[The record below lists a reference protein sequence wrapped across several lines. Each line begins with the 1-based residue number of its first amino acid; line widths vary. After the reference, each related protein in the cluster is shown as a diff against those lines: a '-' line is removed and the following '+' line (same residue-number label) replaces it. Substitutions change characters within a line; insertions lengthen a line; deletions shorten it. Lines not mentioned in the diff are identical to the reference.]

1 MFVLQTWLP
10 ILGVGFL
17 KPQEEP
23 NQRPSAKKIHLTSPT
38 DCKKLV
44 LDCSGQQLTVNLSLL
59 SVQYSDIASLDC
71 ISQYEVGSVYRY
83 PS

>member
-1 MFVLQTWLP
+1 MVVECLSCKHGSQ
-10 ILGVGFL
+10 FL
-17 KPQEEP
+17 EWDSWNHK
-23 NQRPSAKKIHLTSPT
+23 RPSAKKIHLTSPT

-44 LDCSGQQLTVNLSLL
+44 LDCSGQQLTINLSLL
-59 SVQYSDIASLDC
+59 SVQYSDLASLDC